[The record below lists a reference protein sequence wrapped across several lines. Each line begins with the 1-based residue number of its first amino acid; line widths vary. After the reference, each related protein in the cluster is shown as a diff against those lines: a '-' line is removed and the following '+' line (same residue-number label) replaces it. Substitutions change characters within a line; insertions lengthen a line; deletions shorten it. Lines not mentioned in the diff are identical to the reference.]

1 MPHTERAPAKRG
13 RPRSDK
19 AREAILAAAADLLLE
34 HGPDAVSMDAVAAR
48 AGVSKATI
56 YRWWRTKETLAL
68 DALYHE
74 WEAVRPRSRSTDSL
88 EGDLIA
94 LLRPWLRLVT
104 QRPYARVFAAL
115 LAKAQSDE
123 IFAEQYLAR
132 FVEPRRNEAA
142 VIFQRA
148 IDRGEIPADTK
159 LDVAIDLLYAPFY
172 LRLLQ
177 GHAPL
182 TTRLMR
188 DVVETLVAG
197 IRRGAVG
204 LRS

>member
-1 MPHTERAPAKRG
+1 MAQTEGAPAKRG
-13 RPRSDK
+13 RPRSDR

-34 HGPDAVSMDAVAAR
+34 QGPDAVSMDAVAAR

-94 LLRPWLRLVT
+94 LLRPWLRLLT
-104 QRPYARVFAAL
+104 QRPHGRVFGAL
-115 LAKAQSDE
+115 LAKVQSDKV
-123 IFAEQYLAR
+123 FGEQYRAR
-132 FVEPRRNEAA
+132 FVEHRRNEAA
-142 VIFQRA
+142 AVFQRA
-148 IDRGEIPADTK
+148 IDRGEIPADTN
-159 LDVAIDLLYAPFY
+159 LEVALDLLFAPFY

-182 TTRLMR
+182 NARFMR
-188 DVVETLVAG
+188 DVVEMVVAG
-197 IRRGAVG
+197 VRCGEVG
-204 LRS
+204 SRS